1 MNCSENTVNGNT
13 GHKPVLVFLHYF
25 GGSAKSWQFVI
36 SELESYYSC
45 IAIDLPG
52 FGNTAML
59 AKPSLNSY
67 ADFVRQQLVAKGV
80 TDYILIGHSMGGKIA
95 LQCAVDDYKNEQ
107 VQGLILVA
115 PSPPSFEDIPESE
128 QAKMRKIPHIEQSK
142 SKVEADTMIR
152 LTDERFDI
160 AIKTPLQVAAEAR
173 KWWIDEGTRESIA
186 DNTRQLNVPVTLIV
200 SKDDPAINW
209 AMTRAQTIP
218 NLPLEVEILT
228 IDTIGHLMPLE
239 DPTLIASMILATLN
253 KKK

>member
-1 MNCSENTVNGNT
+1 MEKNGED
-13 GHKPVLVFLHYF
+13 HIQPVLVLLHYF

-36 SELESYYSC
+36 SKLESYYSC

-52 FGNTAML
+52 FGNTAMI
-59 AKPSLNSY
+59 AKSSLNSY
-67 ADFVRQQLVAKGV
+67 ADFVRQELIAKGV
-80 TDYILIGHSMGGKIA
+80 THYILIGHSMGGKIA

-107 VQGLILVA
+107 LRGLILVA

-128 QAKMRKIPHIEQSK
+128 QAKMREIPDIEQSK
-142 SKVEADTMIR
+142 SKVEADTVIR
-152 LTDERFDI
+152 LTDEGSDV
-160 AIKTPLQVAAEAR
+160 AINTPLEVAADAR

-209 AMTRAQTIP
+209 AMTREQTLP
-218 NLPLEVEILT
+218 NLPLDVEILT

-239 DPTLIASMILATLN
+239 NPTLIASMISETLN